1 MATSKS
7 ESLKKY
13 LNDNYASSIKD
24 ADNNETYYCHFNGE
38 YFVKCLVTETVVR
51 KQSSNHGPMTKYNEA
66 TYPKKSTEIVKTENY
81 YIFEKNDD
89 TTARLSYFLPIG
101 PFTAEKIEE
110 IVGSS
115 DYNEFGIVE

>member
-66 TYPKKSTEIVKTENY
+66 IAKYKESLNNESEQTSVIGFSIPSYS
-81 YIFEKNDD
+81 DD
-89 TTARLSYFLPIG
+89 
-101 PFTAEKIEE
+101 EE
-110 IVGSS
+110 EE
-115 DYNEFGIVE
+115 DDE